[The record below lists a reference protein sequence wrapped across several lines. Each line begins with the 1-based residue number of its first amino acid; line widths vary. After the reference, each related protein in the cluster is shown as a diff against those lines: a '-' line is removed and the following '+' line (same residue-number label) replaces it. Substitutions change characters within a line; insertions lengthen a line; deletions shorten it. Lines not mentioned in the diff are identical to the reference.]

1 MNHTLSYIRC
11 SLARYND
18 HFIQPHHA
26 KELHAAYAG
35 DKAVST
41 AEAKREMFIR
51 SHMSLAC
58 QSSLAE
64 LHHG

>member
-1 MNHTLSYIRC
+1 MH
-11 SLARYND
+11 LARYND

-35 DKAVST
+35 DKALST
-41 AEAKREMFIR
+41 AEAQNVQEVVHVSCLPSRF
-51 SHMSLAC
+51 
-58 QSSLAE
+58 AE